1 MEKTMQL
8 VECSFKKQREWTRQD
23 GTKETVDYYE
33 VTLTDGIHTVFGE
46 TCGQLTKQIAKEGED
61 RLRMIEGHAY
71 AVRFT
76 INARKYDKDGKSG
89 RFVSVVIHQMMLL
102 M

>member
-8 VECSFKKQREWTRQD
+8 VECSFKKQREWPRKD
-23 GTKETVDYYE
+23 GTKELVDYYE
-33 VTLTDGIHTVFGE
+33 VTLTDGIDTIFGE
-46 TCGQLTKQIAKEGED
+46 TGGQLTKQIATEGAD
-61 RLRMIEGHAY
+61 KLRMIEGHVY

-89 RFVSVVIHQMMLL
+89 RFVSVNIHQMML
-102 M
+102 MM

>member
-33 VTLTDGIHTVFGE
+33 VTLTDGIDTIYGE
-46 TCGQLTKQIAKEGED
+46 TAGTLTKQIAKEGED

-71 AVRFT
+71 TVRFT
-76 INARKYDKDGKSG
+76 INARKYDKEGKSG
-89 RFVSVVIHQMMLL
+89 RFVSVMIHQMML
-102 M
+102 MS

>member
-1 MEKTMQL
+1 MQL

-33 VTLTDGIHTVFGE
+33 VTLTDGIDTIHGE
-46 TCGQLTKQIAKEGED
+46 TSGLLTKQIAADGEGK
-61 RLRMIEGHAY
+61 LRMIEGHVY

-89 RFVSVVIHQMMLL
+89 KFVSVNIHQMMLL
-102 M
+102 A

>member
-33 VTLTDGIHTVFGE
+33 VTLTDGIDTIHGE
-46 TCGQLTKQIAKEGED
+46 TSGPLTKQIASEGAD
-61 RLRMIEGHAY
+61 KLRVIEGHLY

-76 INARKYDKDGKSG
+76 MNARKWDKDGKSG
-89 RFVSVVIHQMMLL
+89 RFVSVTIHQMLL
-102 M
+102 LS